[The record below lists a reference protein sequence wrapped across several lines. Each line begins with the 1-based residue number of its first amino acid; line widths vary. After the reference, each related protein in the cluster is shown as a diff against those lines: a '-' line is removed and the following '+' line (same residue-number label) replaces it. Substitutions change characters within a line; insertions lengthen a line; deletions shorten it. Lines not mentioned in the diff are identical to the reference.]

1 MIQYQILQTKITRTV
16 WQPLR
21 RIANEILGVTGLTLE
36 TSNYSS
42 PGERGGGWIFRG
54 ITWCFRGGGGGGG
67 GQSKLAV
74 YKGRD

>member
-21 RIANEILGVTGLTLE
+21 RIANEILGATGLTLE

-42 PGERGGGWIFRG
+42 PGERGGGGFL
-54 ITWCFRGGGGGGG
+54 GGSYGVSGGAAEGG
-67 GQSKLAV
+67 SVEASSV
-74 YKGRD
+74 

>member
-42 PGERGGGWIFRG
+42 PGERGGGGFLGGSHGVSGGGRR
-54 ITWCFRGGGGGGG
+54 RGGV
-67 GQSKLAV
+67 S
-74 YKGRD
+74 RS

>member
-1 MIQYQILQTKITRTV
+1 MRS
-16 WQPLR
+16 
-21 RIANEILGVTGLTLE
+21 VTGLTLE

-42 PGERGGGWIFRG
+42 PGERGGGGFLG
-54 ITWCFRGGGGGGG
+54 GSHGVSGGGGGGG

>member
-42 PGERGGGWIFRG
+42 PGD
-54 ITWCFRGGGGGGG
+54 RGGGGFLGGIAWCFGRTEG
-67 GQSKLAV
+67 GSVEASSV
-74 YKGRD
+74 

>member
-21 RIANEILGVTGLTLE
+21 RIANEILGATGLTLE

-42 PGERGGGWIFRG
+42 PGERGGGGFLG
-54 ITWCFRGGGGGGG
+54 GSHGVSGGGGGGG